1 MAQKVYV
8 MTTTYQHGLGES
20 VETDTKVFSTR
31 EKAVSAMEQRGFET
45 LDTFKQ
51 IGIDDENIQV
61 GKSDFFFNISEDD
74 GETWD
79 RIEISEQEVN

>member
-20 VETDTKVFSTR
+20 VEHNTDVFSTR
-31 EKAVSAMEQRGFET
+31 EKAVNAMEKKGFDT
-45 LDTFKQ
+45 LDSYKQ
-51 IGIDDENIQV
+51 IGIDEVQV
-61 GKSDFFFNISEDD
+61 SKSDFFFNISDQD

-79 RIEISEQEVN
+79 KIEISEQEVK

>member
-8 MTTTYQHGLGES
+8 MTTTYQHGLGEA

-31 EKAVSAMEQRGFET
+31 EKAEKAMEQRGFET
-45 LDTFKQ
+45 LDSYKQ
-51 IGIDDENIQV
+51 IGIDEVQV
-61 GKSDFFFNISEDD
+61 SKSDFFFNISEDG

-79 RIEISEQEVN
+79 RIEISEQEVK